1 MGVLVI
7 KCPVSGR
14 EFSTGIQTDVD
25 SLARMRNEVSSARC
39 PYCLT
44 QHSWRPLD
52 ARLVAIADLV
62 QRIGHQPIDHRYT
75 MMRIA
80 VRDASPLRIGNP
92 SHFLGLD
99 MVSVHYVGPPPPPP
113 GWSRHK

>member
-14 EFSTGIQTDVD
+14 EFSTGIQTDAD

-52 ARLVAIADLV
+52 ARLVDAIAPAWV
-62 QRIGHQPIDHRYT
+62 ENQKKP
-75 MMRIA
+75 
-80 VRDASPLRIGNP
+80 
-92 SHFLGLD
+92 
-99 MVSVHYVGPPPPPP
+99 
-113 GWSRHK
+113 